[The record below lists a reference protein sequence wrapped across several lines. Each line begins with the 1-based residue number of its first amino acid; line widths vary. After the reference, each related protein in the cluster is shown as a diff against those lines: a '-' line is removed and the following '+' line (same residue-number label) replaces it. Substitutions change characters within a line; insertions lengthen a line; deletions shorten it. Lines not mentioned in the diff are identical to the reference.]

1 MMRGI
6 FQWLDGHPAFYWAVL
21 AAALLGW
28 IGRCRALGAR
38 RTVGRGAFD
47 PVTWL
52 VLVGVL
58 VAGRWPELFLAR
70 GVREEEA
77 RVVLG
82 ALGLAEHA
90 RVFGEFVFEGAGPL
104 TSALLLP
111 THWLGVPQD
120 YFNLRLV
127 ALLCDMATVGGMLA
141 ILRRRY
147 DAGVAAWA
155 AGLLAVV
162 LAGPWSE
169 RWAGELSLH
178 LLLALTVAVVFVI
191 GRADASRDEGI
202 DFPGAV
208 AGIIIGAMPWV
219 HREAFGWAA
228 GCVVVAMLVG
238 RGDRRARWLAGA
250 AGYSVAVTTALVW
263 GTGTWPEFW
272 EGYVRGFAGTRAATA
287 WWGGLVAVV
296 GIICVAGGIAEVAKR
311 TDRGAKAGLAAW
323 AVALAAIVV
332 AVLHGTP
339 SMVGKLAEH
348 WRRPR
353 TELASELRAL
363 AEPSE
368 RVALWGAA
376 SSGLVES
383 GRRSVTSFAVSDR
396 SDWRWQQRWF
406 DTVRRRE
413 SAVLVVAAGERSEAL
428 RALLQDRFRLVWAGA
443 EGEIYL
449 RNERMHRRV
458 MRRAG
463 VEPIKIPDLAVAD
476 AFGGVSEIGEGRI
489 ATHAPARLVVRVPT
503 GVRRVAGIFGFYPD
517 AYRHPG
523 RTTDGG
529 RFSVAWVRE
538 RGGAREVAFER
549 WLTPAQVPGDR
560 GAHDFSWE
568 VPSGVEAVEFKVES
582 GATMSFDW
590 GFWGELR
597 FERETGIP

>member
-6 FQWLDGHPAFYWAVL
+6 FQWLDGHPVFYWAGL

-28 IGRCRALGAR
+28 IGRCLALGAGR
-38 RTVGRGAFD
+38 AGGRGALD

-82 ALGLAEHA
+82 ALSLAEHA
-90 RVFGEFVFEGAGPL
+90 RAFGAYVFEGAGPL

-127 ALLCDMATVGGMLA
+127 ALLCDVVTVGGVLA
-141 ILRRRY
+141 VLRRRH

-155 AGLLAVV
+155 AGVLAIF

-169 RWAGELSLH
+169 RWAGALSLH
-178 LLLALTVAVVFVI
+178 LLLALTISVVVVI

-202 DFPGAV
+202 DFSGAA
-208 AGIIIGAMPWV
+208 AGILIGAMPWV
-219 HREAFGWAA
+219 HREAFWWAA
-228 GCVVVAMLVG
+228 GCVIIGMLAC
-238 RGDRRARWLAGA
+238 RGGRRARWLAGA
-250 AGYSVAVTTALVW
+250 AGYGVAVTTALVW

-272 EGYVRGFAGTRAATA
+272 EGYVMGFAGTRAATG
-287 WWGGLVAVV
+287 WWGGLVAVG
-296 GIICVAGGIAEVAKR
+296 GIICVAAWCAEVAKR
-311 TDRGAKAGLAAW
+311 TDRGAKAGFAAG
-323 AVALAAIVV
+323 AVALAAVV
-332 AVLHGTP
+332 AAGLHGTP

-353 TELASELRAL
+353 TELASELRDL
-363 AEPSE
+363 AEAGD

-406 DTVRRRE
+406 DVVRRQE
-413 SAVLVVAAGERSEAL
+413 AAVLVVAAGERSEAL
-428 RALLQDRFRLVWAGA
+428 RALQQDRFRRVWAGD

-463 VEPIKIPDLAVAD
+463 VEPIEISDLAIAE

-489 ATHAPARLVVRVPT
+489 ATHAPARLVVRVPA
-503 GVRRVAGIFGFYPD
+503 GARRVAGIFGFYPD

-529 RFSVAWVRE
+529 RFSIAWLRE
-538 RGGAREVAFER
+538 RDGVREVAFER
-549 WLTPAQVPGDR
+549 GLTPAQVPGDR

-568 VPSGVEAVEFKVES
+568 IPSGVEAVEFKVES

-597 FERETGIP
+597 FEREAAVR